1 MPEKVFYEFSTF
13 VLDPNQHVLL
23 RDGQRVPL
31 HPKTFLLLQTLVEA
45 NGQVVSKDELLARV
59 WPGVVVEENN
69 LTKNISLLRK
79 ALGNGSESAEFI
91 ETIPKIGYRF
101 IAPVRRV
108 EAPKTA
114 ALPFSISR
122 ERIEG
127 ADDVVPDAGSNP
139 VHPSRPIA
147 PGRSQQKYQML
158 AALLLVIVAAGG
170 WFLRPQHKLTA
181 SSPIISSR
189 NPESHQAY
197 LKGRKLCEKRTTEG
211 FQQGIEYLNQA
222 VEGDSRNALAWTS
235 LSRCYQYMS
244 EGAGYSMADML
255 QQATKMALK
264 ATEINE
270 NLAEAQSQLG
280 FLEMTQWYMA
290 SAERRLKRAVE
301 LDPNHA
307 EARARYSIV
316 LLAQGRFDEALAE
329 IRRCEELDASSPQTR
344 IHVSRGLYMSR
355 RYDEAIA
362 RCSEFVRLDPEF
374 ATAHLY
380 LGLSHYHKGEFAEAL
395 PPLQRAVNTSNG
407 RGETKAALAQTYV
420 RLDRREEAVKLLNEL
435 IEQADRNMQESY
447 YVATVY
453 IAMNEKEQAFAWL
466 EKAWQQRHPIFAT
479 RFKIDPNLDPLR
491 SDPRYADLLRRTGVS
506 Q

>member
-1 MPEKVFYEFSTF
+1 MPEKVFYEFSTL

-23 RDGQRVPL
+23 REGRRVPL
-31 HPKTFLLLQTLVEA
+31 HPKTFLLLQALVEA
-45 NGQVVSKDELLARV
+45 EGQVVGKDDLLARV
-59 WPGVVVEENN
+59 WPDVVVEENN

-79 ALGNGSESAEFI
+79 ALGNGSESADFI
-91 ETIPKIGYRF
+91 ETVPKIGYRL
-101 IAPVRRV
+101 IAPVRLV
-108 EAPKTA
+108 EDPKTA
-114 ALPFSISR
+114 APPVSISR
-122 ERIEG
+122 EGVGG
-127 ADDVVPDAGSNP
+127 ASDAVPDAASNP
-139 VHPSRPIA
+139 VHPSRPKT
-147 PGRSQQKYQML
+147 PGRFLQKYPLL

-170 WFLRPQHKLTA
+170 WFLRPQHKFTA

-197 LKGRKLCEKRTTEG
+197 LIGRKLCGMRTTEG
-211 FQQGIEYLNQA
+211 FQQGVEHLNQA
-222 VEGDSRNALAWTS
+222 VQRDSRNALAWTS

-244 EGAGYSMADML
+244 EGTGYSMADML

-264 ATEINE
+264 AAEINE
-270 NLAEAQSQLG
+270 HLAEAQSQLG
-280 FLEMTQWYMA
+280 FLELTQWYVA
-290 SAERRLKRAVE
+290 SAERRLKRAIE
-301 LDPNHA
+301 LDPNLA
-307 EARARYSIV
+307 EAHARYSIV

-329 IRRCEELDASSPQTR
+329 ARRSEELDPSSEQTR

-362 RCSEFVRLDPEF
+362 RCGEFVRLDPKF
-374 ATAHLY
+374 STGHLY
-380 LGLSHYHKGEFAEAL
+380 LGLSQYHKGEFAEAL
-395 PPLQRAVNTSNG
+395 GPLQQAVKVSDGRA
-407 RGETKAALAQTYV
+407 EIKAALAQTYV
-420 RLDRREEAVKLLNEL
+420 RLERRQEAVKLLNEL

-491 SDPRYADLLRRTGVS
+491 SDPRYADLLRRTGLS